1 MKNTS
6 TAPLRLDAGHNTN
19 WQIDAQPVAILNEVS
34 TLHERIAYCWGLA
47 NAMHD
52 LACFLSESEC
62 SDVRRVSGMFVNQTA
77 PLLSML
83 ENLGSETNMAE
94 FRGSQKNGGAA

>member
-19 WQIDAQPVAILNEVS
+19 WQVDAQPVAILNETS

-52 LACFLSESEC
+52 LACFLSESER
-62 SDVRRVSGMFVNQTA
+62 SDVRRVSGMFTNQTA

-83 ENLGSETNMAE
+83 EHLSSETDMAE
-94 FRGSQKNGGAA
+94 FHKVQKIGGAA

>member
-1 MKNTS
+1 MANTS

-19 WQIDAQPVAILNEVS
+19 WQVDAQPAAILNEAS

-52 LACFLSESEC
+52 LACFLSESER
-62 SDVRRVSGMFVNQTA
+62 SDVRRVSGMFTNQTA

-83 ENLGSETNMAE
+83 EHLASETDMAE
-94 FRGSQKNGGAA
+94 FHKAQKNGGAA